1 MELPESLPARLY
13 LVSYDLDRQRPTG
26 RAYLGYLLRAAAL
39 TDLFLA
45 GHLADVKGKVQVKNP
60 PTTRTTTPTAARMIQ
75 PVPATGRTRAM
86 DPLLEDV
93 LKQVAGSSRPR
104 SWKYWVRKNSRP
116 AVRAVRDQLETA
128 GWIRVEPH
136 RILHLFPAD
145 TITVR
150 DPRVVR
156 ELRDNAGRVARGS
169 VPPAHVDPY
178 DAAVVALAAAARLKT
193 VLTRAQ
199 RREHRARITRLT
211 ELCGPPPIALRK
223 VIAAD
228 EASAAS

>member
-1 MELPESLPARLY
+1 MKLPESLPARLY
-13 LVSYDLDRQRPTG
+13 LVSCDPDRERLTG
-26 RAYLGYLLRAAAL
+26 RPYLGYLLRAAAL

-45 GHLADVKGKVQVKNP
+45 GRLVDVRGRAQVIP
-60 PTTRTTTPTAARMIQ
+60 PSA
-75 PVPATGRTRAM
+75 ATGRVRDV
-86 DPLLEDV
+86 DPLLEGI
-93 LKQVAGSSRPR
+93 LRKIERSSRPR
-104 SWKYWVRKNSRP
+104 SWKYWIRREARP
-116 AVRAVRDQLETA
+116 TVRAVRDQLETA
-128 GWIRVEPH
+128 GWIRVEPR
-136 RILHLFPAD
+136 RILLLFPAD

-156 ELRDNAGRVARGS
+156 ELRGNAGRVARGG
-169 VPPAHVDPY
+169 VPLARVDPY

-199 RREHRARITRLT
+199 RREHRARIAQLT

-228 EASAAS
+228 QASAAS